1 MLRRC
6 VLLLDGVPPPTACAL
21 AVPWREMAPRRQRLG
36 AVAAHVAPALS
47 GVSAVQTAAAPQ
59 PFVGNGQQGFGI
71 RAKAQ
76 PPVFDPR
83 TQHAEAYR
91 FWEENR
97 YVVVQALSASEV
109 REMNEIAD
117 RGWLRDYA
125 HVPSELMVFYPLLD
139 YPAVDKFINH
149 PTTMPLISQMLGGW
163 EHVRF
168 QEFNWRYYPENYGV
182 PADGGPAPPGSHGM
196 RFHPDASLPDRFS
209 RQPYGPPD
217 YVSAFYCKLP
227 LVSPNYAFSIDVCA
241 CIPRR
246 PDRHT
251 SAVSVFL
258 RGAEVNSI

>member
-1 MLRRC
+1 MAQRRK
-6 VLLLDGVPPPTACAL
+6 
-21 AVPWREMAPRRQRLG
+21 RLG
-36 AVAAHVAPALS
+36 VVTAHVAPALS
-47 GVSAVQTAAAPQ
+47 GINAVQPAAAAPQ
-59 PFVGNGQQGFGI
+59 PFVGNGRQGFGI
-71 RAKAQ
+71 PAKRQ
-76 PPVFDPR
+76 PPVFNPR

-109 REMNEIAD
+109 REMNETAD

-125 HVPSELMVFYPLLD
+125 HLPPELMVFYPLLD
-139 YPAVDKFINH
+139 YPAVDKFIKH
-149 PTTMPLISQMLGGW
+149 AATMPLISQMLGGW

-168 QEFNWRYYPENYGV
+168 QEFNWRYYPESYGV

-227 LVSPNYAFSIDVCA
+227 AWLPPVSPNCLPGIDICA
-241 CIPRR
+241 CVSPR
-246 PDRHT
+246 PDGH
-251 SAVSVFL
+251 APADSVFL
-258 RGAEVNSI
+258 RGP